1 MKPAAAI
8 LVAWLALSPLLLSLQ
23 PAHSDVPYFGI
34 LRGWENGGVNQI
46 IGYDIAA
53 DESGIYIAG
62 EYFGYKSPGFGP
74 MVMFLNPDH
83 TFRCQNVLRFR
94 VDDSRGVPRSGAYSI
109 ALTDDSVI
117 VAGVYGDWG
126 GFLHVA
132 RLFIA
137 VFNKRDC
144 GLTGIK
150 ELIDESLTNEW
161 VNLYPFF
168 VSGVK
173 VVWDQ
178 ASSSMF
184 VMLQTREATTFSV
197 PHLYI
202 IQLNTRL
209 DILNAVR
216 YDLVKDGSDNF
227 YVSDM
232 FDGGSILYV
241 TGTYIDENRKSHI
254 LYGEISKKDFI
265 AFWYYFPL
273 SFPGYDVRV
282 EEFLPLSRIV
292 LTFGDVG
299 GWTYVN
305 IAFTMECSGRDCAVG
320 VSEAF
325 RLGIL
330 RFPLGI
336 RNPRVEVRLYDFT
349 TTHWNTP
356 RPYNHD
362 NNTWVTRVV
371 EAGGVLYIVG
381 FLNIDLNWL
390 IYDQGSRS
398 YSLAPDLDGFVYA
411 VDSRTLDAQY
421 MFRVV
426 SLDGP
431 PSSGG
436 SRVPSAVLGA
446 GSYNGYAYITGTAG
460 NYYLEFTPF
469 NPRNITGTA
478 TRNDFI
484 LTTGSHNLKEL
495 LPPNFQGEGFNDP
508 VFDQDAH
515 PSTAGFYGVLRL
527 KPATT
532 TTSTTT
538 STVTETTTSTT
549 TETSTSTATS
559 TTTSTTTRTV
569 TSTPTTTVT
578 RFTTSTQTAVATVV
592 QTEYVFSTVYTTR
605 VVEGT
610 VTRVETVTSVT
621 TIPYVTTLTDTTTL
635 RSVVTATTTPTV
647 YATVQTTVLRNM
659 TTYLTTT
666 KTVQPPDTVPWWYI
680 LFPFI
685 PLLLLPP
692 VVVTTRGRLKIT
704 ILEGAGE
711 QQPGAQ
717 PSDILSEY
725 FKPSVGRLQKN
736 GKATFINKDRTTHTV
751 EIYTPEEPGR
761 IKTLTLK
768 PGQKAQIKFKEP
780 GRYFFRLQTNPD
792 KIGIL
797 QVE

>member
-1 MKPAAAI
+1 MKPAAAM

-34 LRGWENGGVNQI
+34 LRGWENSELGGEALEQI
-46 IGYDIAA
+46 VGYDIAA
-53 DESGIYIAG
+53 DDSGIYIAG
-62 EYFGYKSPGFGP
+62 EYFGSRLPGFGP
-74 MVMFLNPDH
+74 MVLFLNPDH
-83 TFRCQNVLRFR
+83 TFRCQKVLQFG
-94 VDDSRGVPRSGAYSI
+94 VDASGGVPRSGAFSI
-109 ALTDDSVI
+109 ALNSTHVI
-117 VAGVYGDWG
+117 VAGVYGERPG
-126 GFLHVA
+126 GRDVA

-137 VFNKRDC
+137 VFNKGDC
-144 GLTGIK
+144 RRTGIK
-150 ELIDESLTNEW
+150 ELIDSSLPNEW
-161 VNLYPFF
+161 ENVYPLY

-178 ASSSMF
+178 ARSSMF
-184 VMLQTREATTFSV
+184 VMLQTLNETSWT

-202 IQLNTRL
+202 IQLDTGLR
-209 DILNAVR
+209 ILNAVR
-216 YDLVKDGSDNF
+216 HDQVSSGFF

-232 FDGGSILYV
+232 VDDRSFLYV
-241 TGTYIDENRKSHI
+241 TGTYEDKDGIFQL
-254 LYGEISKKDFI
+254 LYGVIRKDDLGSES
-265 AFWYYFPL
+265 WYYFPL
-273 SFPGYDVRV
+273 SFPGYVTDYERV
-282 EEFLPLSRIV
+282 ALSRIV
-292 LTFGDVG
+292 LTSFGG
-299 GWTYVN
+299 QTYVN
-305 IAFTMECSGRDCAVG
+305 IAFTIKCSGPYCNVDFREG
-320 VSEAF
+320 F

-330 RFPLGI
+330 RFPLDD
-336 RNPRVEVRLYDFT
+336 PSSVEVRLYNFT

-356 RPYNHD
+356 APYTHANG
-362 NNTWVTRVV
+362 TFVTGLVAADDMLYVV
-371 EAGGVLYIVG
+371 GLLSREM
-381 FLNIDLNWL
+381 
-390 IYDQGSRS
+390 DQ
-398 YSLAPDLDGFVYA
+398 AEDGFVYA
-411 VDSRTLDAQY
+411 MDARTLNPQY

-426 SLDGP
+426 SLNGT

-436 SRVPSAVLGA
+436 RRVPSAVLGA
-446 GSYNGYAYITGTAG
+446 GSYNGYAYITGSAG
-460 NYYLEFTPF
+460 SYYLEFTPF
-469 NPRNITGTA
+469 NPSKITGTA
-478 TRNDFI
+478 IREN
-484 LTTGSHNLKEL
+484 LTIPALNRPPVFQEL
-495 LPPNFQGEGFNDP
+495 SNFGGVVDITP
-508 VFDQDAH
+508 VFDQDVH
-515 PSTAGFYGVLRL
+515 PRTAGFYGVLRL

-532 TTSTTT
+532 T
-538 STVTETTTSTT
+538 
-549 TETSTSTATS
+549 TS

-610 VTRVETVTSVT
+610 VTRVETLTSVT
-621 TIPYVTTLTDTTTL
+621 TIPYVTTLTDTTTV

-666 KTVQPPDTVPWWYI
+666 KAVQPPDTVPWWYI

-736 GKATFINKDRTTHTV
+736 GKATFINKDRATHTV

>member
-1 MKPAAAI
+1 
-8 LVAWLALSPLLLSLQ
+8 
-23 PAHSDVPYFGI
+23 
-34 LRGWENGGVNQI
+34 
-46 IGYDIAA
+46 
-53 DESGIYIAG
+53 
-62 EYFGYKSPGFGP
+62 
-74 MVMFLNPDH
+74 
-83 TFRCQNVLRFR
+83 
-94 VDDSRGVPRSGAYSI
+94 
-109 ALTDDSVI
+109 
-117 VAGVYGDWG
+117 
-126 GFLHVA
+126 
-132 RLFIA
+132 
-137 VFNKRDC
+137 
-144 GLTGIK
+144 
-150 ELIDESLTNEW
+150 
-161 VNLYPFF
+161 
-168 VSGVK
+168 
-173 VVWDQ
+173 
-178 ASSSMF
+178 
-184 VMLQTREATTFSV
+184 
-197 PHLYI
+197 
-202 IQLNTRL
+202 
-209 DILNAVR
+209 
-216 YDLVKDGSDNF
+216 
-227 YVSDM
+227 
-232 FDGGSILYV
+232 
-241 TGTYIDENRKSHI
+241 
-254 LYGEISKKDFI
+254 
-265 AFWYYFPL
+265 
-273 SFPGYDVRV
+273 
-282 EEFLPLSRIV
+282 
-292 LTFGDVG
+292 
-299 GWTYVN
+299 
-305 IAFTMECSGRDCAVG
+305 
-320 VSEAF
+320 
-325 RLGIL
+325 
-330 RFPLGI
+330 
-336 RNPRVEVRLYDFT
+336 VEVRLYDFT

-356 RPYNHD
+356 APYTHNNGTFVTGLVVAD
-362 NNTWVTRVV
+362 NM
-371 EAGGVLYIVG
+371 LYVVG
-381 FLNIDLNWL
+381 FLAREL
-390 IYDQGSRS
+390 DQ
-398 YSLAPDLDGFVYA
+398 AEDGFVYA
-411 VDSRTLDAQY
+411 MDAGTLNPQY

-426 SLDGP
+426 SLDGA

-469 NPRNITGTA
+469 NPSNITGTA
-478 TRNDFI
+478 TRNSFT
-484 LTTGSHNLKEL
+484 LTTGRPDLTEL
-495 LPPNFQGEGFNDP
+495 RNFLGEGFNDP
-508 VFDQDAH
+508 VFDQDVH

-538 STVTETTTSTT
+538 STVTE
-549 TETSTSTATS
+549 

-621 TIPYVTTLTDTTTL
+621 TIPYVTTLTDTTTV

-666 KTVQPPDTVPWWYI
+666 KAVQPPDTVPWWYI

-692 VVVTTRGRLKIT
+692 IVATTRGRLKIT

-761 IKTLTLK
+761 IKTLTVK

>member
-1 MKPAAAI
+1 MKPAAAM

-34 LRGWENGGVNQI
+34 LRGWENGDVNQI

-53 DESGIYIAG
+53 DKSGIYIAG
-62 EYFGYKSPGFGP
+62 EFFKAPSYGP
-74 MVMFLNPDH
+74 TVLFLNPDH
-83 TFRCQNVLRFR
+83 TFRCQSVLQFD
-94 VDDSRGVPRSGAYSI
+94 VDASRGVTRSGAFSI
-109 ALTDDSVI
+109 ALNSTHVI
-117 VAGVYGDWG
+117 VAGVYGEWPG
-126 GFLHVA
+126 GWHIG

-137 VFNKRDC
+137 VFNKEDC
-144 GLTGIK
+144 RLMGIK
-150 ELIDESLTNEW
+150 ELIDRSLRNEW
-161 VNLYPFF
+161 VNLYNFF

-184 VMLQTREATTFSV
+184 VMLQTLEAATFSV

-202 IQLNTRL
+202 IRL
-209 DILNAVR
+209 DKWLNILNAVR
-216 YDLVKDGSDNF
+216 YDQVSSEFF

-232 FDGGSILYV
+232 VDDSSFLHV
-241 TGTYIDENRKSHI
+241 TGTYEDKDGIWQL
-254 LYGEISKKDFI
+254 LYGVISKDDLRS
-265 AFWYYFPL
+265 ASWYYFPL
-273 SFPGYDVRV
+273 SFPGYVIGYEGV
-282 EEFLPLSRIV
+282 FLSRIV
-292 LTFGDVG
+292 LTSFGG
-299 GWTYVN
+299 QTYVN
-305 IAFTMECSGRDCAVG
+305 IAFTIKCFGPDCAVG

-325 RLGIL
+325 RLGLL
-330 RFPLGI
+330 RFPLDD
-336 RNPRVEVRLYDFT
+336 PSSVEVRLYNFT

-356 RPYNHD
+356 APYNHY

-371 EAGGVLYIVG
+371 EAKGVLYIVG
-381 FLNIDLNWL
+381 FLVKEFSSWIDPSS
-390 IYDQGSRS
+390 YDLSEE
-398 YSLAPDLDGFVYA
+398 LDGFVYA
-411 VDSRTLDAQY
+411 VDARTLDAQY

-426 SLDGP
+426 SLNGA
-431 PSSGG
+431 PSDGG

-469 NPRNITGTA
+469 NPSNITGTA
-478 TRNDFI
+478 TPNSFTLEIGSPDLTELRNG
-484 LTTGSHNLKEL
+484 LVG
-495 LPPNFQGEGFNDP
+495 GFNDP

-538 STVTETTTSTT
+538 STVTSTLTSTT
-549 TETSTSTATS
+549 TETSTSTVTS

-621 TIPYVTTLTDTTTL
+621 TIPYVTTLTDTTTV

-666 KTVQPPDTVPWWYI
+666 KAVQPPDTVPWWYI

-711 QQPGAQ
+711 QHPGAQ

-736 GKATFINKDRTTHTV
+736 GKATFINKDRATHTV
-751 EIYTPEEPGR
+751 EIYTLEEPGR
-761 IKTLTLK
+761 IKTLTVK

-797 QVE
+797 QVD

>member
-1 MKPAAAI
+1 MKPAAAM

-34 LRGWENGGVNQI
+34 LRGWENSDVNQI

-53 DESGIYIAG
+53 DGSGIYIAG
-62 EYFGYKSPGFGP
+62 EYFVRGLPGFGP
-74 MVMFLNPDH
+74 MVLFLNPDH
-83 TFRCQNVLRFR
+83 TFRCQKVLQFR
-94 VDDSRGVPRSGAYSI
+94 VDTSGDVPRSGAFSI
-109 ALTDDSVI
+109 ALNSTHVI
-117 VAGVYGDWG
+117 VAGVYGERPG
-126 GFLHVA
+126 ERNVA

-137 VFNKRDC
+137 VFNKGDC
-144 GLTGIK
+144 RLTGIK
-150 ELIDESLTNEW
+150 DLIDGSLPNEW
-161 VNLYPFF
+161 ENVYPLF

-178 ASSSMF
+178 VSSSMF
-184 VMLQTREATTFSV
+184 VMLQTLNETSTT

-202 IQLNTRL
+202 IRLDKGLNILNT
-209 DILNAVR
+209 VR
-216 YDLVKDGSDNF
+216 YDRGSSVF
-227 YVSDM
+227 LYVSDM
-232 FDGGSILYV
+232 VDDGSFLHV
-241 TGTYIDENRKSHI
+241 TGTYEDKNRI
-254 LYGEISKKDFI
+254 WQLLYGVIRKDNLRS
-265 AFWYYFPL
+265 ASWYYFPSL
-273 SFPGYDVRV
+273 SFPGYVIGYEGV
-282 EEFLPLSRIV
+282 FLSRIV
-292 LTFGDVG
+292 LTSFGG
-299 GWTYVN
+299 QTYVN
-305 IAFTMECSGRDCAVG
+305 IAFTIKCSGPYCNVG
-320 VSEAF
+320 FREGF

-330 RFPLGI
+330 RFPLDA
-336 RNPRVEVRLYDFT
+336 PSSVEVRLYNFT
-349 TTHWNTP
+349 TTHWNATA
-356 RPYNHD
+356 PYTHN
-362 NNTWVTRVV
+362 NNTWVTGLVAADDMLYVV
-371 EAGGVLYIVG
+371 GLLAKEL
-381 FLNIDLNWL
+381 
-390 IYDQGSRS
+390 DQ
-398 YSLAPDLDGFVYA
+398 AEDGFVYA
-411 VDSRTLDAQY
+411 VDARTLNPQY

-426 SLDGP
+426 SLDGG

-469 NPRNITGTA
+469 NPSNITGTA
-478 TRNDFI
+478 TRETFT
-484 LTTGSHNLKEL
+484 LTTTEPKLEVLGNSRGDVLNI
-495 LPPNFQGEGFNDP
+495 P
-508 VFDQDAH
+508 VFDQDVPH
-515 PSTAGFYGVLRL
+515 SSTAGFYGVLRL

-538 STVTETTTSTT
+538 ST
-549 TETSTSTATS
+549 A
-559 TTTSTTTRTV
+559 TSTTTRTV

-621 TIPYVTTLTDTTTL
+621 TIPYVTTLTDTTTV

-666 KTVQPPDTVPWWYI
+666 KAVQPPDTVPWWYI

-736 GKATFINKDRTTHTV
+736 GKATFINKDRATHTV

-761 IKTLTLK
+761 IKTLTVK

-797 QVE
+797 QVD

>member
-1 MKPAAAI
+1 MKPAAAM

-34 LRGWENGGVNQI
+34 LRGWENSELEKVALEQI
-46 IGYDIAA
+46 VGYDIAA

-62 EYFGYKSPGFGP
+62 EYFIGPGYGP
-74 MVMFLNPDH
+74 MVLFLNPDH
-83 TFRCQNVLRFR
+83 TFRCQKILRFEVRGDLPR
-94 VDDSRGVPRSGAYSI
+94 VDLFTIAGPLSI
-109 ALTDDSVI
+109 ALNSTHVI
-117 VAGVYGDWG
+117 VAGVY
-126 GFLHVA
+126 FEFISELQVA
-132 RLFIA
+132 RLFVA
-137 VFNKRDC
+137 VFKKDTCERT
-144 GLTGIK
+144 GLIELTDSALDWENPYYYYFGGI
-150 ELIDESLTNEW
+150 
-161 VNLYPFF
+161 
-168 VSGVK
+168 K
-173 VVWDQ
+173 VVWDDPTKTI
-178 ASSSMF
+178 F
-184 VMLQTREATTFSV
+184 IVLQTRAKTR
-197 PHLYI
+197 PYLYI
-202 IQLNTRL
+202 IRVPNDLNFCSL
-209 DILNAVR
+209 QSER
-216 YDLVKDGSDNF
+216 YSGLGQAF
-227 YVSDM
+227 FVSDVVADDSLLHFSGFLNIRESDKAVFYGSIDKTDLRLKTLYY
-232 FDGGSILYV
+232 FDGI
-241 TGTYIDENRKSHI
+241 
-254 LYGEISKKDFI
+254 
-265 AFWYYFPL
+265 
-273 SFPGYDVRV
+273 SFPEYDV
-282 EEFLPLSRIV
+282 EIPSPIFIWSPRIV
-292 LTFGDVG
+292 LTSSDEATSGK
-299 GWTYVN
+299 YVN
-305 IAFTMECSGRDCAVG
+305 IAFTIQCLGRDCNGG
-320 VSEAF
+320 VNAKTY
-325 RLGIL
+325 RLAL
-330 RFPLGI
+330 LNFSLEEDPT
-336 RNPRVEVRLYDFT
+336 VKVKLYNWS

-356 RPYNHD
+356 SPYRHT
-362 NNTWVTRVV
+362 NNTWIMRIVK
-371 EAGGVLYIVG
+371 ADNMLYMIG
-381 FLNIDLNWL
+381 FL
-390 IYDQGSRS
+390 GS
-398 YSLAPDLDGFVYA
+398 APNTREDGFVYA
-411 VDSRTLDAQY
+411 VDARTLNPQY
-421 MFRVV
+421 MLRVV

-431 PSSGG
+431 PLSGG
-436 SRVPSAVLGA
+436 RRVLSAVLGA
-446 GSYNGYAYITGTAG
+446 GCYNGYAYITGTAG

-469 NPRNITGTA
+469 NPSNITGTA
-478 TRNDFI
+478 TRE
-484 LTTGSHNLKEL
+484 NLIIPAPDRPPVFQEL
-495 LPPNFQGEGFNDP
+495 NNFGGVVDITP
-508 VFDQDAH
+508 VFDQDVH

-538 STVTETTTSTT
+538 STV
-549 TETSTSTATS
+549 TS

-621 TIPYVTTLTDTTTL
+621 TIPYVTTLTDTTTV

-666 KTVQPPDTVPWWYI
+666 KAVQPPDTVPWWYI

-736 GKATFINKDRTTHTV
+736 GKATFINKDRSTHTV

-761 IKTLTLK
+761 IKTLTVK

-797 QVE
+797 QVD

>member
-1 MKPAAAI
+1 MKPAAAM

-34 LRGWENGGVNQI
+34 LRGWEGGDPNQM
-46 IGYDIAA
+46 YDIVA

-62 EYFGYKSPGFGP
+62 EFFKAPGYGP
-74 MVMFLNPDH
+74 TVLFLNPDH
-83 TFRCQNVLRFR
+83 TFRCQYVLRFN
-94 VDDSRGVPRSGAYSI
+94 VDASGGVPRSGAFSI
-109 ALTDDSVI
+109 ALNRTHVI
-117 VAGVYGDWG
+117 VAGVYGEWG
-126 GFLHVA
+126 RDGHVA

-137 VFNKRDC
+137 VFNKGDC
-144 GLTGIK
+144 RLTGIK
-150 ELIDESLTNEW
+150 ELIDRSLTNEW
-161 VNLYPFF
+161 ENLYPLF

-173 VVWDQ
+173 VVWDEDR
-178 ASSSMF
+178 SSMF
-184 VMLQTREATTFSV
+184 VMLQTLEATTFSV

-202 IQLNTRL
+202 IRL
-209 DILNAVR
+209 DTGLDIRNAVR
-216 YDLVKDGSDNF
+216 YDLVSSDGF

-232 FDGGSILYV
+232 FDGGRTLYV
-241 TGTYIDENRKSHI
+241 TGTYIDKDGNSHI
-254 LYGEISKKDFI
+254 LYGEISKDDFI
-265 AFWYYFPL
+265 AFWYYFPSS

-292 LTFGDVG
+292 LTFDDVG

-336 RNPRVEVRLYDFT
+336 RNPLAEVRLYDFT

-356 RPYNHD
+356 APYDHD
-362 NNTWVTRVV
+362 NNTWVTGLVAADDMLYVV
-371 EAGGVLYIVG
+371 GVLGINLDRG
-381 FLNIDLNWL
+381 E
-390 IYDQGSRS
+390 
-398 YSLAPDLDGFVYA
+398 DGFVYA
-411 VDSRTLDAQY
+411 VDARTLNPQY
-421 MFRVV
+421 MLRVV
-426 SLDGP
+426 SLDRD

-436 SRVPSAVLGA
+436 RRVLSAVLGA

-469 NPRNITGTA
+469 NPSNITGTA
-478 TRNDFI
+478 TRDTFT
-484 LTTGSHNLKEL
+484 LTTERPYLTEL
-495 LPPNFQGEGFNDP
+495 SNVQVGGFNDP
-508 VFDQDAH
+508 VFDQDAA

-538 STVTETTTSTT
+538 STVT
-549 TETSTSTATS
+549 S

-578 RFTTSTQTAVATVV
+578 WFTTSTQTAVATVV

-621 TIPYVTTLTDTTTL
+621 TIPYVTTLTDTTTV

-666 KTVQPPDTVPWWYI
+666 KAVQPPDTVPWWYI

-725 FKPSVGRLQKN
+725 FKPGVGRLQKN
-736 GKATFINKDRTTHTV
+736 GKATFINKDRATHTV

-761 IKTLTLK
+761 IKTLTVK

-797 QVE
+797 QVD

>member
-1 MKPAAAI
+1 MKPAAAM

-34 LRGWENGGVNQI
+34 LRGWENSELGGEALEQI
-46 IGYDIAA
+46 VGYDIAA
-53 DESGIYIAG
+53 DGSGIYIAG
-62 EYFGYKSPGFGP
+62 EYFGSGLPGFGP
-74 MVMFLNPDH
+74 MVLFLKPDH
-83 TFRCQNVLRFR
+83 TFRCQNILQFQ

-117 VAGVYGDWG
+117 VAGVYGEWPG
-126 GFLHVA
+126 GWHIG

-137 VFNKRDC
+137 VFNKGDC
-144 GLTGIK
+144 SLTGIK
-150 ELIDESLTNEW
+150 ELIDGSFKWLN
-161 VNLYPFF
+161 VYPFF

-178 ASSSMF
+178 ARSSMF
-184 VMLQTREATTFSV
+184 VMLQTLEETSWT

-202 IQLNTRL
+202 IKL
-209 DILNAVR
+209 DAGLKILDAMR
-216 YDLVKDGSDNF
+216 YDQVSSEFF

-232 FDGGSILYV
+232 VDDGSFLHV
-241 TGTYIDENRKSHI
+241 TGTYEVKGGIGQL
-254 LYGEISKKDFI
+254 LYGVIRKD
-265 AFWYYFPL
+265 ALGSASWYYFPL
-273 SFPGYDVRV
+273 SFPGYVIGYEGV
-282 EEFLPLSRIV
+282 FLSRIV
-292 LTFGDVG
+292 LTSFGG
-299 GWTYVN
+299 QTYVN
-305 IAFTMECSGRDCAVG
+305 IAFTIKCSGPYCNVDFREG
-320 VSEAF
+320 F

-330 RFPLGI
+330 RFPLDD
-336 RNPRVEVRLYDFT
+336 PSSVEVRLYNFT

-356 RPYNHD
+356 APYNHA
-362 NNTWVTRVV
+362 NGTFVTGLVAADDMLYVV
-371 EAGGVLYIVG
+371 GLLAKEL
-381 FLNIDLNWL
+381 
-390 IYDQGSRS
+390 DQ
-398 YSLAPDLDGFVYA
+398 AEDGFVYA
-411 VDSRTLDAQY
+411 MDARTLDAQY

-426 SLDGP
+426 SLDGA

-436 SRVPSAVLGA
+436 SRVLSAVLGA
-446 GSYNGYAYITGTAG
+446 GSYNGYAYITGSAG

-635 RSVVTATTTPTV
+635 RSVVTATTTPVV

-666 KTVQPPDTVPWWYI
+666 KAVQPPDTVPWWYI

-736 GKATFINKDRTTHTV
+736 GKATFINKDRATHTV

-761 IKTLTLK
+761 IKTLTVK
-768 PGQKAQIKFKEP
+768 PGQKARIKFKEP

>member
-1 MKPAAAI
+1 MKPAAAM

-34 LRGWENGGVNQI
+34 LRGWENSVLEKVALDQI
-46 IGYDIAA
+46 VGYDIAA
-53 DESGIYIAG
+53 DGSGIYIAG
-62 EYFGYKSPGFGP
+62 EYFVRILPGFGP
-74 MVMFLNPDH
+74 MVLFLKPDH
-83 TFRCQNVLRFR
+83 TFRCQNILRFR
-94 VDDSRGVPRSGAYSI
+94 VDASGGVPRSGAFSI
-109 ALTDDSVI
+109 ALNSTHVI
-117 VAGVYGDWG
+117 VAGVYGEWKG
-126 GFLHVA
+126 GHVA

-137 VFNKRDC
+137 VFNKGDC
-144 GLTGIK
+144 SLTGIR
-150 ELIDESLTNEW
+150 ELIDTSLPREW
-161 VNLYPFF
+161 ENVYPFF

-178 ASSSMF
+178 ARSSMF
-184 VMLQTREATTFSV
+184 VMLQTRETSTSV

-202 IQLNTRL
+202 IQLDTGL
-209 DILNAVR
+209 DIRNAVR

-241 TGTYIDENRKSHI
+241 TGTYIDKVGNSHI
-254 LYGEISKKDFI
+254 LYGEISKNDFS
-265 AFWYYFPL
+265 ASWYYFDV

-282 EEFLPLSRIV
+282 SGIVFPSLSRIV
-292 LTFGDVG
+292 LTSVG
-299 GWTYVN
+299 GRTYVN
-305 IAFTMECSGRDCAVG
+305 IAFTMECSGLDC
-320 VSEAF
+320 SEDGRLAY
-325 RLGIL
+325 RLGLL
-330 RFPLGI
+330 RFPLGMG
-336 RNPRVEVRLYDFT
+336 PPVEVRLYKFT
-349 TTHWNTP
+349 TTHWNTT

-381 FLNIDLNWL
+381 FLNMNSNWL
-390 IYDQGSRS
+390 IYDEKSGS

-421 MFRVV
+421 MLRVV
-426 SLDGP
+426 SLNGP

-446 GSYNGYAYITGTAG
+446 GSSNGYAYITGTAG

-469 NPRNITGTA
+469 NPSNITGTA
-478 TRNDFI
+478 TPHGFK
-484 LTTGSHNLKEL
+484 LTTKEPSL
-495 LPPNFQGEGFNDP
+495 DKVEIFSGYSDNTP

-538 STVTETTTSTT
+538 ST
-549 TETSTSTATS
+549 A
-559 TTTSTTTRTV
+559 TSTTTRTV

-621 TIPYVTTLTDTTTL
+621 TIPYVTTLTDTTTV

-666 KTVQPPDTVPWWYI
+666 KAVQPPDTVPWWYI

-692 VVVTTRGRLKIT
+692 IVVTTRGRLKIT

-717 PSDILSEY
+717 LSDILSEY
-725 FKPSVGRLQKN
+725 FKPSVGRLRKN
-736 GKATFINKDRTTHTV
+736 GKATFINKDRATHTV

-761 IKTLTLK
+761 IKTLTVK
-768 PGQKAQIKFKEP
+768 PGQKARLKFKEP

>member
-1 MKPAAAI
+1 
-8 LVAWLALSPLLLSLQ
+8 
-23 PAHSDVPYFGI
+23 
-34 LRGWENGGVNQI
+34 
-46 IGYDIAA
+46 
-53 DESGIYIAG
+53 
-62 EYFGYKSPGFGP
+62 
-74 MVMFLNPDH
+74 MVL
-83 TFRCQNVLRFR
+83 
-94 VDDSRGVPRSGAYSI
+94 
-109 ALTDDSVI
+109 
-117 VAGVYGDWG
+117 
-126 GFLHVA
+126 
-132 RLFIA
+132 
-137 VFNKRDC
+137 
-144 GLTGIK
+144 
-150 ELIDESLTNEW
+150 
-161 VNLYPFF
+161 
-168 VSGVK
+168 
-173 VVWDQ
+173 
-178 ASSSMF
+178 
-184 VMLQTREATTFSV
+184 
-197 PHLYI
+197 
-202 IQLNTRL
+202 
-209 DILNAVR
+209 
-216 YDLVKDGSDNF
+216 
-227 YVSDM
+227 
-232 FDGGSILYV
+232 
-241 TGTYIDENRKSHI
+241 
-254 LYGEISKKDFI
+254 
-265 AFWYYFPL
+265 FPL
-273 SFPGYDVRV
+273 SFPGYVTGYESV
-282 EEFLPLSRIV
+282 ALSHIV
-292 LTFGDVG
+292 LTSFGEQ
-299 GWTYVN
+299 TYVN
-305 IAFTMECSGRDCAVG
+305 IAFTIKCFGPYCNGEG
-320 VSEAF
+320 F

-330 RFPLGI
+330 RFPLDA
-336 RNPRVEVRLYDFT
+336 PSSVEVRLYNFT

-356 RPYNHD
+356 APYNHA
-362 NNTWVTRVV
+362 NGTFVTGLV
-371 EAGGVLYIVG
+371 AADDMLYVVG
-381 FLNIDLNWL
+381 FLAREL
-390 IYDQGSRS
+390 DQ
-398 YSLAPDLDGFVYA
+398 AEDGFVYA
-411 VDSRTLDAQY
+411 MDARTLNPQY

-426 SLDGP
+426 SLNGTPSYGGP
-431 PSSGG
+431 
-436 SRVPSAVLGA
+436 RVPSAVLGA

-469 NPRNITGTA
+469 NPSNITGTA
-478 TRNDFI
+478 NRDTFT
-484 LTTGSHNLKEL
+484 LTTGRPDLMEL
-495 LPPNFQGEGFNDP
+495 RNFQPDVPNTP

-538 STVTETTTSTT
+538 STVTSTLTSTT

-647 YATVQTTVLRNM
+647 YATLQTTIMRNT

-666 KTVQPPDTVPWWYI
+666 KAVQPPDTVPWWYI

-692 VVVTTRGRLKIT
+692 IVATTRGRLKIT

-736 GKATFINKDRTTHTV
+736 GKATFINKDRATHTV

>member
-1 MKPAAAI
+1 MKPAAAM
-8 LVAWLALSPLLLSLQ
+8 LVAWLALTPLLLSLQ

-34 LRGWENGGVNQI
+34 LRGWENSELEKVALDQI
-46 IGYDIAA
+46 VGYDIAA

-62 EYFGYKSPGFGP
+62 EYFVRGLPGFGP
-74 MVMFLNPDH
+74 MVLFLNPDH
-83 TFRCQNVLRFR
+83 TFRCQNVLQFK
-94 VDDSRGVPRSGAYSI
+94 VDASGGVPRSGAFSI
-109 ALTDDSVI
+109 ALNSTHVI
-117 VAGVYGDWG
+117 VAGVYGERPG
-126 GFLHVA
+126 GRNVA

-137 VFNKRDC
+137 VFKKGDC
-144 GLTGIK
+144 RLTGIK
-150 ELIDESLTNEW
+150 ELIDGSLPNEW
-161 VNLYPFF
+161 ENVYPFF

-178 ASSSMF
+178 ARSSMF
-184 VMLQTREATTFSV
+184 VMLQTLEATTFSV

-202 IQLNTRL
+202 IQLNTGL
-209 DILNAVR
+209 NILNAVR
-216 YDLVKDGSDNF
+216 YDRDSIGFL

-232 FDGGSILYV
+232 VDDGSFLHV
-241 TGTYIDENRKSHI
+241 TGTYEDKDGIWQL
-254 LYGEISKKDFI
+254 LYGVISKDNLRI
-265 AFWYYFPL
+265 ASWYYFPL
-273 SFPGYDVRV
+273 SFPGYVTRYV
-282 EEFLPLSRIV
+282 SVALSHIV
-292 LTFGDVG
+292 LTSFGG
-299 GWTYVN
+299 QTYVN
-305 IAFTMECSGRDCAVG
+305 IAFSINCFGPYCNVDFSV
-320 VSEAF
+320 F

-336 RNPRVEVRLYDFT
+336 SNPPVEVRLYDFT

-356 RPYNHD
+356 APYTH
-362 NNTWVTRVV
+362 NNGTFVTGLVAADDMLYVV
-371 EAGGVLYIVG
+371 GLLA
-381 FLNIDLNWL
+381 N
-390 IYDQGSRS
+390 
-398 YSLAPDLDGFVYA
+398 SLDRAEDGFVYA
-411 VDSRTLDAQY
+411 VDARTLNPQY

-426 SLDGP
+426 SLNGP
-431 PSSGG
+431 PSDGG
-436 SRVPSAVLGA
+436 RRVFSAVLGA

-469 NPRNITGTA
+469 NPSNITGTA
-478 TRNDFI
+478 ERNDFI
-484 LTTGSHNLKEL
+484 LTIGIPDLKEL
-495 LPPNFQGEGFNDP
+495 RNVLGGGFNDP
-508 VFDQDAH
+508 VFDRDVH

-538 STVTETTTSTT
+538 STVTSTLTSTT
-549 TETSTSTATS
+549 TETSTSTVTS

-569 TSTPTTTVT
+569 ASNPTATVT
-578 RFTTSTQTAVATVV
+578 RFTTSTQTVVATVV

-621 TIPYVTTLTDTTTL
+621 TIPYVTTLTDTTTV
-635 RSVVTATTTPTV
+635 RSVVTATTTPVV

-666 KTVQPPDTVPWWYI
+666 KAVQPPDTVPWWYI

-736 GKATFINKDRTTHTV
+736 GKATFINKDRATHTV

>member
-1 MKPAAAI
+1 MKPAAAM

-34 LRGWENGGVNQI
+34 LRGWENSVSEKVALEQI
-46 IGYDIAA
+46 VGYDIAA
-53 DESGIYIAG
+53 ADGSGIYIAG
-62 EYFGYKSPGFGP
+62 EYFVSGLPGFGP
-74 MVMFLNPDH
+74 MVLFLKPDH
-83 TFRCQNVLRFR
+83 TFRCQNILQFR
-94 VDDSRGVPRSGAYSI
+94 VDASSGVPRSGAFSI
-109 ALTDDSVI
+109 ALNRTHVI
-117 VAGVYGDWG
+117 VAGVYGEWKE
-126 GFLHVA
+126 FHVA

-137 VFNKRDC
+137 VFNKGDC
-144 GLTGIK
+144 RLTGIK
-150 ELIDESLTNEW
+150 ELIDGSLQWEN
-161 VNLYPFF
+161 VYPFF

-178 ASSSMF
+178 ARSSMF
-184 VMLQTREATTFSV
+184 VMLQTRETGKSV

-202 IQLNTRL
+202 IQLDTGLN
-209 DILNAVR
+209 ILNAVR
-216 YDLVKDGSDNF
+216 YDLVSF

-232 FDGGSILYV
+232 FDGRSTLYV
-241 TGTYIDENRKSHI
+241 TGTYIDKYRKSHI
-254 LYGEISKKDFI
+254 LYGEISKDDLGS
-265 AFWYYFPL
+265 ASWYYFNV
-273 SFPGYDVRV
+273 SFPGYDVMV
-282 EEFLPLSRIV
+282 SGVMFPSLSRIV
-292 LTFGDVG
+292 LTSVEGQ
-299 GWTYVN
+299 TYVN
-305 IAFTMECSGRDCAVG
+305 IAFTMECSGLDC
-320 VSEAF
+320 SEDGRLAY
-325 RLGIL
+325 RLGLL
-330 RFPLGI
+330 RFPLGMG
-336 RNPRVEVRLYDFT
+336 PPVEVRLYKFT
-349 TTHWNTP
+349 TTHWNTR

-381 FLNIDLNWL
+381 FLNKGPNWL
-390 IYDQGSRS
+390 IYDEKSGS

-421 MFRVV
+421 MLRVV

-431 PSSGG
+431 PSDGG
-436 SRVPSAVLGA
+436 RRVPSAVLGA

-469 NPRNITGTA
+469 NPSNITGTA
-478 TRNDFI
+478 TRKDFK
-484 LTTGSHNLKEL
+484 LTTETPGLTKLE
-495 LPPNFQGEGFNDP
+495 NFQGDVRNTP

-515 PSTAGFYGVLRL
+515 RSTAGFYGILRL

-538 STVTETTTSTT
+538 STVTSTLTSTT
-549 TETSTSTATS
+549 TETLTSTVTS

-569 TSTPTTTVT
+569 ASTPTATVT

-621 TIPYVTTLTDTTTL
+621 TIPYVTTLTDTTTV
-635 RSVVTATTTPTV
+635 RSVVTATTTPVV

-666 KTVQPPDTVPWWYI
+666 KAVQPPDTVPWWYI

-736 GKATFINKDRTTHTV
+736 GKATFINKDRATHTV

-761 IKTLTLK
+761 IKTLTVK
-768 PGQKAQIKFKEP
+768 PGQRAQIKFKEP

>member
-1 MKPAAAI
+1 
-8 LVAWLALSPLLLSLQ
+8 LQ
-23 PAHSDVPYFGI
+23 F
-34 LRGWENGGVNQI
+34 
-46 IGYDIAA
+46 
-53 DESGIYIAG
+53 
-62 EYFGYKSPGFGP
+62 
-74 MVMFLNPDH
+74 
-83 TFRCQNVLRFR
+83 NV
-94 VDDSRGVPRSGAYSI
+94 DASRGVPRSGAYSI

-117 VAGVYGDWG
+117 VAGVYGEWG
-126 GFLHVA
+126 GLRHVA

-137 VFNKRDC
+137 VFNKDC
-144 GLTGIK
+144 RLTGIK
-150 ELIDESLTNEW
+150 ELIDRDLLPREW
-161 VNLYPFF
+161 LNLYPVF

-178 ASSSMF
+178 DRSSMF
-184 VMLQTREATTFSV
+184 VMLQTLETGTSA

-202 IQLNTRL
+202 IQLDTGL
-209 DILNAVR
+209 DIRNAVR
-216 YDLVKDGSDNF
+216 YDLVVKDGSDKF

-241 TGTYIDENRKSHI
+241 TGTYIDEYGESHI
-254 LYGEISKKDFI
+254 LYGEISKDGFI
-265 AFWYYFPL
+265 AFWYYFFPL

-282 EEFLPLSRIV
+282 RGIVFPSLSRIV
-292 LTFGDVG
+292 LTSVEGQ
-299 GWTYVN
+299 TYVN
-305 IAFTMECSGRDCAVG
+305 IAFTMECSGLDC
-320 VSEAF
+320 SEDDRLAY
-325 RLGIL
+325 RLGLL

-336 RNPRVEVRLYDFT
+336 RNPPVEVRLYNFT

-356 RPYNHD
+356 APYNHD

-390 IYDQGSRS
+390 IYDPGSRS

-426 SLDGP
+426 SLDGT

-469 NPRNITGTA
+469 NPSNITGTA
-478 TRNDFI
+478 ERYTFT
-484 LTTGSHNLKEL
+484 LTTERPDLTEL
-495 LPPNFQGEGFNDP
+495 RNFLGEGFNDP

-527 KPATT
+527 KPATI

-538 STVTETTTSTT
+538 STVTSTLTSTT

-559 TTTSTTTRTV
+559 TTTRTV
-569 TSTPTTTVT
+569 TYTPTTTVT

-621 TIPYVTTLTDTTTL
+621 TIPYVTTLTDTTTV

-647 YATVQTTVLRNM
+647 YATLQTTIMRNT

-666 KTVQPPDTVPWWYI
+666 KTVQPPNMVPWWYVPVS
-680 LFPFI
+680 LTPLPLI
-685 PLLLLPP
+685 PLMAAMF
-692 VVVTTRGRLKIT
+692 RGGLKII
-704 ILEGAGE
+704 ILDE
-711 QQPGAQ
+711 
-717 PSDILSEY
+717 D
-725 FKPSVGRLQKN
+725 FRPSVGRVRR
-736 GKATFINKDRTTHTV
+736 GKWVTYINKDRGVHMV
-751 EIYTPEEPGR
+751 EFYNQQEPDQVR
-761 IKTLTLK
+761 TLTID
-768 PGQKAQIKFKEP
+768 PGKNARIKFKAK
-780 GRYFFRLQTNPD
+780 GRYFFRLQAKPK

-797 QVE
+797 EVE

>member
-1 MKPAAAI
+1 MKPAAAV

-62 EYFGYKSPGFGP
+62 EYFIGPGYGP
-74 MVMFLNPDH
+74 MVLFLNPDH
-83 TFRCQNVLRFR
+83 TFRCQNVLQFD
-94 VDDSRGVPRSGAYSI
+94 VGASRGVPRSGAYSI
-109 ALTDDSVI
+109 ALNSTHVI
-117 VAGVYGDWG
+117 VAGVYGEWG
-126 GFLHVA
+126 GLEHVA

-137 VFNKRDC
+137 VFNKEDC
-144 GLTGIK
+144 GRTGIK
-150 ELIDESLTNEW
+150 ELTDSSLPNEW
-161 VNLYPFF
+161 ANLYSFF

-178 ASSSMF
+178 ARSSMF
-184 VMLQTREATTFSV
+184 VMLQTLETGTSV

-202 IQLNTRL
+202 IQLDTKLN
-209 DILNAVR
+209 ILTAVR
-216 YDLVKDGSDNF
+216 YDLVSSDDF

-232 FDGGSILYV
+232 FDGGSTLYV
-241 TGTYIDENRKSHI
+241 TGTYIDKVGNSHI
-254 LYGEISKKDFI
+254 LYGEISKNDFS
-265 AFWYYFPL
+265 ASWYYFDV

-282 EEFLPLSRIV
+282 SGIVFPSLSRIV
-292 LTFGDVG
+292 LTSVG
-299 GWTYVN
+299 GRTYVN
-305 IAFTMECSGRDCAVG
+305 IAFTMECSGLDC
-320 VSEAF
+320 SEDGRLAY
-325 RLGIL
+325 RLGLL
-330 RFPLGI
+330 RFPLD
-336 RNPRVEVRLYDFT
+336 NPSSRDVRLYNFT

-356 RPYNHD
+356 APYNHN
-362 NNTWVTRVV
+362 NNTWVTGLVAADDMLYVV
-371 EAGGVLYIVG
+371 GLLGRNLDRAE
-381 FLNIDLNWL
+381 
-390 IYDQGSRS
+390 
-398 YSLAPDLDGFVYA
+398 DGFVYV
-411 VDSRTLDAQY
+411 VDSRTLNPQY

-426 SLDGP
+426 SLDRD

-436 SRVPSAVLGA
+436 RRVLSAVLGA
-446 GSYNGYAYITGTAG
+446 GSYNGYAYITGSAG

-469 NPRNITGTA
+469 NPSNITGTA
-478 TRNDFI
+478 TRNNFE
-484 LTTGSHNLKEL
+484 LTTGKLDLTGLK
-495 LPPNFQGEGFNDP
+495 NFQRDVPNTP
-508 VFDQDAH
+508 VFDQNAH

-527 KPATT
+527 KPA
-532 TTSTTT
+532 
-538 STVTETTTSTT
+538 
-549 TETSTSTATS
+549 

-621 TIPYVTTLTDTTTL
+621 TIPYVTTLTDTTTV
-635 RSVVTATTTPTV
+635 RSVVTATTTPVV

-666 KTVQPPDTVPWWYI
+666 KAVQPPDTVPWWYI

-692 VVVTTRGRLKIT
+692 IVVTTRGRLKIT

-717 PSDILSEY
+717 PSNILSEC